1 MRKRPTTCF
10 NLFYTTYNPDYV
22 GVLFLMDQYIK
33 VDIAVNE
40 NEQERVMAELLGIG
54 FDSFEEHVNMLEA
67 YIAKDAFSEIDLKE
81 VLYEINPSYTYSFAE
96 MPNINWNEEWEKN
109 FEPLV
114 IANQCY
120 VRASFHPERP
130 ELQYE
135 VVINPKM
142 SFGTGHH
149 ATTSLMLEYEL
160 ETDLSGKIMIDAGCG
175 TGILSILAQKKGAKK
190 IFAFDI
196 EDWAFENLIEN
207 CNLNGCDRIETGQ
220 GTITDIISADLQVDI
235 LLANI
240 NKNVLL
246 AEMDEYYKRLLPKGL
261 LFLSGFYEEDI
272 EDILKCAED
281 AGFNK
286 ESFKVKDRWVSMKLL
301 KN

>member
-1 MRKRPTTCF
+1 M
-10 NLFYTTYNPDYV
+10 YNPDSI

-33 VDIAVNE
+33 VDITVEE
-40 NEQERVMAELLGIG
+40 NEQERIMAELLAIG
-54 FDSFEEHVNMLEA
+54 FDSFAEHANMLEA
-67 YIAKDAFSEIDLKE
+67 YVEKSAFSEADLKE
-81 VLYEINPSYTYSFAE
+81 VLHEVNPAYTYTFAE

-109 FEPLV
+109 FDPLV

-120 VRASFHPERP
+120 VRASFHAERP
-130 ELQYE
+130 EFQYE

-160 ETDLSGKIMIDAGCG
+160 ETDLQDKIMIDAGCG

-190 IFAFDI
+190 IYAFDI

-207 CNLNGCDRIETGQ
+207 CNLNGCDRIQTGQ
-220 GTITDIISADLQVDI
+220 GTITEIISAAIQVDI

-246 AEMDEYYKRLLPKGL
+246 AEMDEYNKRLLPNGL

-272 EDILKCAED
+272 TDILTRAED
-281 AGFNK
+281 AGFKK
-286 ESFKVKDRWVSMKLL
+286 ESFKVKDRWVSMKLI
-301 KN
+301 KK

>member
-1 MRKRPTTCF
+1 
-10 NLFYTTYNPDYV
+10 
-22 GVLFLMDQYIK
+22 MDQYIK
-33 VDIAVNE
+33 VDITVEE
-40 NEQERVMAELLGIG
+40 NEQERIMAELLAIG
-54 FDSFEEHVNMLEA
+54 FDSFAEHANMLEA
-67 YIAKDAFSEIDLKE
+67 YVEKSAFSEADLKE
-81 VLYEINPSYTYSFAE
+81 VLHEVNPAYTYTFAE

-109 FEPLV
+109 FDPLV

-120 VRASFHPERP
+120 VRASFHAERP
-130 ELQYE
+130 EFQYE

-160 ETDLSGKIMIDAGCG
+160 ETDLQDKIMIDAGCG

-190 IFAFDI
+190 IYAFDI

-207 CNLNGCDRIETGQ
+207 CNLNGCDRIQTGQ
-220 GTITDIISADLQVDI
+220 GTITEIISAAIQVDI

-246 AEMDEYYKRLLPKGL
+246 AEMDEYNKRLLPNGL

-272 EDILKCAED
+272 TDILTRAED
-281 AGFNK
+281 AGFKK
-286 ESFKVKDRWVSMKLL
+286 ESFKVKDRWVSMKLI
-301 KN
+301 KK

>member
-1 MRKRPTTCF
+1 ME
-10 NLFYTTYNPDYV
+10 
-22 GVLFLMDQYIK
+22 QYIK
-33 VDIAVNE
+33 VEIAVDE
-40 NEQERVMAELLGIG
+40 NEQERVMAELLAIG

-67 YIAKDAFSEIDLKE
+67 YITKDAFAEKDLKE
-81 VLYEINPSYTYSFAE
+81 VLYEINPSYTYSFSD

-109 FEPLV
+109 FAPLV
-114 IANQCY
+114 IADQCY

-160 ETDLSGKIMIDAGCG
+160 ETDLLNKIMIDAGCG

-246 AEMDEYYKRLLPKGL
+246 SEMDEYYKRLLPKGL

-272 EDILKCAED
+272 EDILKCAEH

-286 ESFKVKDRWVSMKLL
+286 ESFKVKDRWVSMKLI

>member
-1 MRKRPTTCF
+1 ME
-10 NLFYTTYNPDYV
+10 
-22 GVLFLMDQYIK
+22 QYIK
-33 VDIAVNE
+33 VEIAVNE
-40 NEQERVMAELLGIG
+40 SAQERVMAELLAIG
-54 FDSFEEHVNMLEA
+54 FDSFAEHDTHLEA
-67 YIAKDAFSEIDLKE
+67 YVEKALFNETELTEVLSEID
-81 VLYEINPSYTYSFAE
+81 PSYTFVFAD
-96 MPNINWNEEWEKN
+96 MPNINWNEEWERN

-114 IANQCY
+114 IANRCY
-120 VRASFHPERP
+120 VRASFHPDRP
-130 ELQYE
+130 EFEYE

-160 ETDLSGKIMIDAGCG
+160 ETDLTDKIMIDAGCG

-207 CNLNGCDRIETGQ
+207 CNLNGCDRIQTGQ
-220 GTITDIISADLQVDI
+220 GTITEIISSDIQVDI

-272 EDILKCAED
+272 QDILDRAEA
-281 AGFNK
+281 AGFKK

>member
-1 MRKRPTTCF
+1 ME
-10 NLFYTTYNPDYV
+10 
-22 GVLFLMDQYIK
+22 QYIK

-40 NEQERVMAELLGIG
+40 NEQELVMAELLVIG
-54 FDSFEEHVNMLEA
+54 YDSFAEHIQMLEA
-67 YIAKDAFSEIDLKE
+67 YVEKSLFSESELKE
-81 VLYEINPSYTYSFAE
+81 VLQNINPAYTYSFAE

-114 IANQCY
+114 IADQCY

-130 ELQYE
+130 EFKYE

-160 ETDLSGKIMIDAGCG
+160 ETDLTDKTMIDAGCG

-190 IFAFDI
+190 IYAFDI

-220 GTITDIISADLQVDI
+220 GTITEIISADIQVDI

-246 AEMDEYYKRLLPKGL
+246 AEMDEYNKRLLPGGL

-272 EDILKCAED
+272 NDILTRAEG
-281 AGFNK
+281 AGFKK

-301 KN
+301 KK

>member
-1 MRKRPTTCF
+1 
-10 NLFYTTYNPDYV
+10 
-22 GVLFLMDQYIK
+22 
-33 VDIAVNE
+33 
-40 NEQERVMAELLGIG
+40 MAELLVIG
-54 FDSFEEHVNMLEA
+54 YDSFAEHIQMLEA
-67 YIAKDAFSEIDLKE
+67 YVEKSLFSESELKE
-81 VLYEINPSYTYSFAE
+81 VLQNINPAYTYSFAE

-114 IANQCY
+114 IADQCY

-130 ELQYE
+130 EFKYE

-160 ETDLSGKIMIDAGCG
+160 ETDLTDKTMIDAGCG

-190 IFAFDI
+190 IYAFDI

-220 GTITDIISADLQVDI
+220 GTITEIISADIQVDI

-246 AEMDEYYKRLLPKGL
+246 AEMDEYNKRLLPGGL

-272 EDILKCAED
+272 NDILTRAEG
-281 AGFNK
+281 AGFKK

-301 KN
+301 KK

>member
-1 MRKRPTTCF
+1 ME
-10 NLFYTTYNPDYV
+10 
-22 GVLFLMDQYIK
+22 QYIK

-40 NEQERVMAELLGIG
+40 NEQELVMAELLAIG
-54 FDSFEEHVNMLEA
+54 YDSFAEHVHMLEA
-67 YIAKDAFSEIDLKE
+67 YVEQSLFSENELKE
-81 VLYEINPSYTYSFAE
+81 ALQNINPGYTYSFAE

-109 FEPLV
+109 FDPLV

-130 ELQYE
+130 EFKYE
-135 VVINPKM
+135 IVINPKM

-160 ETDLSGKIMIDAGCG
+160 ETDLANKTMIDAGCG

-190 IFAFDI
+190 IYAFDI

-220 GTITDIISADLQVDI
+220 GTITEIISADIQVDI

-246 AEMDEYYKRLLPKGL
+246 AEMDEYNKRLLPGGL

-272 EDILKCAED
+272 NDILTRAEG
-281 AGFNK
+281 AGFKK

-301 KN
+301 KK

>member
-1 MRKRPTTCF
+1 ME
-10 NLFYTTYNPDYV
+10 
-22 GVLFLMDQYIK
+22 QYIK

-40 NEQERVMAELLGIG
+40 NEQELVMAELLAIG
-54 FDSFEEHVNMLEA
+54 YDSFAEHIQMLEA
-67 YIAKDAFSEIDLKE
+67 YVEKSLFSESELKE
-81 VLYEINPSYTYSFAE
+81 VLQNINPAYTYSFAE

-114 IANQCY
+114 IADQCY

-130 ELQYE
+130 EFKYE

-160 ETDLSGKIMIDAGCG
+160 ETDLTDKTMIDAGCG

-190 IFAFDI
+190 IYAFDI

-220 GTITDIISADLQVDI
+220 GTITEIISADIQVDI

-246 AEMDEYYKRLLPKGL
+246 AEMDEYNKRLLPGGL

-272 EDILKCAED
+272 NDILTRAEG
-281 AGFNK
+281 AGFKK

-301 KN
+301 KK

>member
-1 MRKRPTTCF
+1 
-10 NLFYTTYNPDYV
+10 
-22 GVLFLMDQYIK
+22 LFLMDQYIK
-33 VDIAVNE
+33 VDITVEE
-40 NEQERVMAELLGIG
+40 NEQERIMAELLAIG
-54 FDSFEEHVNMLEA
+54 FDSFAEHANMLEA
-67 YIAKDAFSEIDLKE
+67 YVEKSAFSEADLKE
-81 VLYEINPSYTYSFAE
+81 VLHEVNPAYTYTFAE

-109 FEPLV
+109 FDPLV

-120 VRASFHPERP
+120 VRASFHAERP
-130 ELQYE
+130 EFQYE

-160 ETDLSGKIMIDAGCG
+160 ETDLQDKIMIDAGCG

-190 IFAFDI
+190 IYAFDI

-207 CNLNGCDRIETGQ
+207 CNLNGCDRIQTGQ
-220 GTITDIISADLQVDI
+220 GTITEIISAAIQVDI

-246 AEMDEYYKRLLPKGL
+246 AEMDEYNKRLLPNGL

-272 EDILKCAED
+272 TDILTRAED
-281 AGFNK
+281 AGFKK
-286 ESFKVKDRWVSMKLL
+286 ESFKVKDRWVSMKLI
-301 KN
+301 KK

>member
-1 MRKRPTTCF
+1 
-10 NLFYTTYNPDYV
+10 
-22 GVLFLMDQYIK
+22 MDQYIK
-33 VDIAVNE
+33 VDIAVEE
-40 NEQERVMAELLGIG
+40 NEQERVMAELLAIG
-54 FDSFEEHVNMLEA
+54 FDSFAEHVNMLEA
-67 YIAKDAFSEIDLKE
+67 YIESSAFSETDLKD
-81 VLYEINPSYTYSFAE
+81 VLHEINPAYTYSFAE

-130 ELQYE
+130 EFEYE
-135 VVINPKM
+135 VIINPKM

-160 ETDLSGKIMIDAGCG
+160 ETELNNKIMIDAGCG
-175 TGILSILAQKKGAKK
+175 TGILSILAHKKGAKK
-190 IFAFDI
+190 IYAFDI

-220 GTITDIISADLQVDI
+220 GTITEVISLNVQVDV

-246 AEMDEYYKRLLPKGL
+246 AEMDEYNKHLLPNGL

-272 EDILKCAED
+272 ADILKRAEE
-281 AGFNK
+281 AGFKK

-301 KN
+301 KK

>member
-1 MRKRPTTCF
+1 ME
-10 NLFYTTYNPDYV
+10 
-22 GVLFLMDQYIK
+22 QYIK

-40 NEQERVMAELLGIG
+40 NEQELVMAELLAIG
-54 FDSFEEHVNMLEA
+54 YDSFAEHIHMLEA
-67 YIAKDAFSEIDLKE
+67 YVEQSLFSENELKE
-81 VLYEINPSYTYSFAE
+81 VLQNINPAYTYSFAE

-109 FEPLV
+109 FDPLV
-114 IANQCY
+114 IADQCY

-130 ELQYE
+130 EFKYE

-160 ETDLSGKIMIDAGCG
+160 ETDLTNKTMIDAGCG

-190 IFAFDI
+190 IYAFDI

-220 GTITDIISADLQVDI
+220 GTITEIISADIQADI

-246 AEMDEYYKRLLPKGL
+246 AEMDEYNKRLLPGGL

-272 EDILKCAED
+272 NDILTRAEG
-281 AGFNK
+281 AGFKK

-301 KN
+301 KK

>member
-1 MRKRPTTCF
+1 
-10 NLFYTTYNPDYV
+10 
-22 GVLFLMDQYIK
+22 MDQYIK
-33 VDIAVNE
+33 VNIAVDE
-40 NEQERVMAELLGIG
+40 NEQERVMAELLAIG

>member
-1 MRKRPTTCF
+1 ME
-10 NLFYTTYNPDYV
+10 
-22 GVLFLMDQYIK
+22 QYIK
-33 VDIAVNE
+33 VEIAVNE
-40 NEQERVMAELLGIG
+40 SAQERVMAELLVIG
-54 FDSFEEHVNMLEA
+54 FDSFAEHDTFLEA
-67 YIAKDAFSEIDLKE
+67 YVEKALFNETELKE
-81 VLYEINPSYTYSFAE
+81 VLNEIDSTYTYVFAD

-114 IANQCY
+114 IANKCY
-120 VRASFHPERP
+120 VRASFHPDRP
-130 ELQYE
+130 EFEYE

-160 ETDLSGKIMIDAGCG
+160 ETNLQDKIMIDAGCG
-175 TGILSILAQKKGAKK
+175 TGILSILAQKKGAQK

-207 CNLNGCDRIETGQ
+207 CNLNGCDRIQTGQ
-220 GTITDIISADLQVDI
+220 GTITEIISPEIQVDI

-246 AEMDEYYKRLLPKGL
+246 SEMDEYYKRLLPKGL

-272 EDILKCAED
+272 QDILTRAET
-281 AGFNK
+281 AGFKK
-286 ESFKVKDRWVSMKLL
+286 ESFKVKDRWVSMKLV
-301 KN
+301 KD

>member
-1 MRKRPTTCF
+1 
-10 NLFYTTYNPDYV
+10 
-22 GVLFLMDQYIK
+22 
-33 VDIAVNE
+33 
-40 NEQERVMAELLGIG
+40 
-54 FDSFEEHVNMLEA
+54 
-67 YIAKDAFSEIDLKE
+67 
-81 VLYEINPSYTYSFAE
+81 
-96 MPNINWNEEWEKN
+96 
-109 FEPLV
+109 
-114 IANQCY
+114 
-120 VRASFHPERP
+120 
-130 ELQYE
+130 
-135 VVINPKM
+135 
-142 SFGTGHH
+142 
-149 ATTSLMLEYEL
+149 
-160 ETDLSGKIMIDAGCG
+160 
-175 TGILSILAQKKGAKK
+175 
-190 IFAFDI
+190 
-196 EDWAFENLIEN
+196 
-207 CNLNGCDRIETGQ
+207 LNGCDRIETGQ

>member
-1 MRKRPTTCF
+1 ME
-10 NLFYTTYNPDYV
+10 
-22 GVLFLMDQYIK
+22 QYIK
-33 VDIAVNE
+33 VDIVVGEAD
-40 NEQERVMAELLGIG
+40 QDRVMAELLTLG
-54 FDSFEEHVNMLEA
+54 FDSFAEHVTLLEA
-67 YIAKDAFSEIDLKE
+67 YVEKDTFVEADLRE
-81 VLYEINPSYTYSFAE
+81 VLHDIDPDYTYTFAD
-96 MPNINWNEEWEKN
+96 MPNINWNQEWEKN

-120 VRASFHPERP
+120 VRASFHPVRP
-130 ELQYE
+130 DLKYE

-160 ETDLSGKIMIDAGCG
+160 ETDLTDKIMIDAGCG
-175 TGILSILAQKKGAKK
+175 TGILSILAQKKGAKN
-190 IFAFDI
+190 IYAFDI

-207 CNLNGCDRIETGQ
+207 CNLNGCNRIQTGQ
-220 GTITDIISADLQVDI
+220 GTITEIISADLQVDI

-246 AEMDEYYKRLLPKGL
+246 AEMDEYNKRLVDNGL

-272 EDILKCAED
+272 QDILTRAEQ
-281 AGFNK
+281 AGFEK
-286 ESFKVKDRWVSMKLL
+286 ESFKVKDRWVSMKLI
-301 KN
+301 KK

>member
-1 MRKRPTTCF
+1 ME
-10 NLFYTTYNPDYV
+10 
-22 GVLFLMDQYIK
+22 QYIK
-33 VDIAVNE
+33 VEITVNE
-40 NEQERVMAELLGIG
+40 SEQERIMAELLAIG
-54 FDSFEEHVNMLEA
+54 FDSFEEHDTRLEA
-67 YIAKDAFSEIDLKE
+67 YVEKALFNEAELREVLNEID
-81 VLYEINPSYTYSFAE
+81 PTYTFVFAD

-114 IANQCY
+114 IVNKCY

-130 ELQYE
+130 EFEYE

-160 ETDLSGKIMIDAGCG
+160 ETDLKNKIMIDAGCG

-207 CNLNGCDRIETGQ
+207 CNLNGCDRIQTGQ
-220 GTITDIISADLQVDI
+220 GTITEIISPDIQVDI

-272 EDILKCAED
+272 QDILTRAEA
-281 AGFNK
+281 AGFKK
-286 ESFKVKDRWVSMKLL
+286 ESFKVKNRWVSLKLI

>member
-1 MRKRPTTCF
+1 ME
-10 NLFYTTYNPDYV
+10 
-22 GVLFLMDQYIK
+22 QYIK
-33 VDIAVNE
+33 VEIAVDE
-40 NEQERVMAELLGIG
+40 NEQERVMAELLAIG

-67 YIAKDAFSEIDLKE
+67 YIAKDAFAEKDLKE
-81 VLYEINPSYTYSFAE
+81 VLYEINPLYTYSFSD

-109 FEPLV
+109 FAPLV
-114 IANQCY
+114 IADQCY

-160 ETDLSGKIMIDAGCG
+160 ETDLTGKIMIDAGCG

-190 IFAFDI
+190 IYAFDI

-207 CNLNGCDRIETGQ
+207 CNLNRCDRIQTGQ
-220 GTITDIISADLQVDI
+220 GTITEIISADLQVDI

-246 AEMDEYYKRLLPKGL
+246 TEMDEYYKRLLLNGL

-272 EDILKCAED
+272 EDILKRAES
-281 AGFNK
+281 AGFKK
-286 ESFKVKDRWVSMKLL
+286 ESFKVKDRWVSMKLQ
-301 KN
+301 KK

>member
-1 MRKRPTTCF
+1 ME
-10 NLFYTTYNPDYV
+10 
-22 GVLFLMDQYIK
+22 QYIK
-33 VDIAVNE
+33 VEIAVNE
-40 NEQERVMAELLGIG
+40 SAQERVMAELLVIG
-54 FDSFEEHVNMLEA
+54 FDSFAEHDTFLEA
-67 YIAKDAFSEIDLKE
+67 YVEKALFNETELKE
-81 VLYEINPSYTYSFAE
+81 VLNEIDSTYTYVFAD

-114 IANQCY
+114 IANKCY
-120 VRASFHPERP
+120 VRASFHPYRP
-130 ELQYE
+130 EFEYE

-160 ETDLSGKIMIDAGCG
+160 ETNLQDKIMIDAGCG
-175 TGILSILAQKKGAKK
+175 TGILSILAQKKGAQK

-207 CNLNGCDRIETGQ
+207 CNLNGCDRIQTGQ
-220 GTITDIISADLQVDI
+220 GTITEIISPEIQVDI

-246 AEMDEYYKRLLPKGL
+246 SEMDEYYKRLLPKGL

-272 EDILKCAED
+272 QDILTRAET
-281 AGFNK
+281 AGFKK
-286 ESFKVKDRWVSMKLL
+286 ESFKVKDRWVSMKLV
-301 KN
+301 KD

>member
-1 MRKRPTTCF
+1 M
-10 NLFYTTYNPDYV
+10 
-22 GVLFLMDQYIK
+22 FLMDQYIK
-33 VDIAVNE
+33 VDITVEE
-40 NEQERVMAELLGIG
+40 NEQERIMAELLAIG
-54 FDSFEEHVNMLEA
+54 FDSFAEHANMLEA
-67 YIAKDAFSEIDLKE
+67 YVEKSAFSEADLKE
-81 VLYEINPSYTYSFAE
+81 VLHEVNPAYTYTFAE

-109 FEPLV
+109 FDPLV

-120 VRASFHPERP
+120 VRASFHAERP
-130 ELQYE
+130 EFQYE

-160 ETDLSGKIMIDAGCG
+160 ETDLQDKIMIDAGCG

-190 IFAFDI
+190 IYAFDI

-207 CNLNGCDRIETGQ
+207 CNLNGCDRIQTGQ
-220 GTITDIISADLQVDI
+220 GTITEIISAAIQVDI

-246 AEMDEYYKRLLPKGL
+246 AEMDEYNKRLLPNGL

-272 EDILKCAED
+272 TDILTRAED
-281 AGFNK
+281 AGFKK
-286 ESFKVKDRWVSMKLL
+286 ESFKVKDRWVSMKLI
-301 KN
+301 KK

>member
-1 MRKRPTTCF
+1 ME
-10 NLFYTTYNPDYV
+10 
-22 GVLFLMDQYIK
+22 QYIK
-33 VDIAVNE
+33 VEIAVDE
-40 NEQERVMAELLGIG
+40 NEQERVMAELLAIG

-67 YIAKDAFSEIDLKE
+67 YIAKDAFAEKDLKE
-81 VLYEINPSYTYSFAE
+81 VLYEINPLYTYSFSD

-109 FEPLV
+109 FAPLV
-114 IANQCY
+114 IADQCY

-160 ETDLSGKIMIDAGCG
+160 ETDLTGKIMIDAGCG

-190 IFAFDI
+190 IYAFDI

-207 CNLNGCDRIETGQ
+207 CNLNGCDRIQTGQ
-220 GTITDIISADLQVDI
+220 GTITEIISADLQVDI

-246 AEMDEYYKRLLPKGL
+246 TEMDEYYKRLLLNGL

-272 EDILKCAED
+272 EDILKRAEG
-281 AGFNK
+281 AGFKK
-286 ESFKVKDRWVSMKLL
+286 ESFKVKDRWVSMKLQ
-301 KN
+301 KK

>member
-1 MRKRPTTCF
+1 MI
-10 NLFYTTYNPDYV
+10 YNPDSI

-33 VDIAVNE
+33 VDITVEE
-40 NEQERVMAELLGIG
+40 NEQERIMAELLAIG
-54 FDSFEEHVNMLEA
+54 FDSFAEHANMLEA
-67 YIAKDAFSEIDLKE
+67 YVEKSAFSEADLKE
-81 VLYEINPSYTYSFAE
+81 VLHEVNPAYTYTFAE

-109 FEPLV
+109 FDPLV

-120 VRASFHPERP
+120 VRASFHAERP
-130 ELQYE
+130 EFQYE

-160 ETDLSGKIMIDAGCG
+160 ETDLQDKIMIDAGCG

-190 IFAFDI
+190 IYAFDI

-207 CNLNGCDRIETGQ
+207 CNLNGCDRIQTGQ
-220 GTITDIISADLQVDI
+220 GTITEIISAAIQVDI

-246 AEMDEYYKRLLPKGL
+246 AEMDEYNKRLLPNGL

-272 EDILKCAED
+272 TDILTRAED
-281 AGFNK
+281 AGFKK
-286 ESFKVKDRWVSMKLL
+286 ESFKVKDRWVSMKLI
-301 KN
+301 KK